1 MGTSQS
7 IKPYRIALIDC
18 NNFYVSCERVF
29 RPDLQ
34 HKPVVVLSNN
44 DGCVVSRS
52 AEAKKLGVQMGQP
65 WFKFKILAK
74 QHNILALSS
83 NYTLYA
89 DMSNRLMNLLRT
101 FGLQQEM
108 YSIDECFLDLSHMT
122 SSLVDYSQTIRQ
134 TILKYLGLPVC
145 VGIGSTKTRAKLA
158 NYLAKKHPLLQ
169 GVCDLENIDNTM
181 QTHLLNQIYVN
192 EIWGIGSKISE
203 KLARTN
209 IKTVWQFMHA
219 CPNWLRRNF
228 SIHLVK
234 TQAELNHTSCLS
246 LKDIAQNKKQII
258 ASRSFGTPIYTK
270 QALSE
275 AISSHIARAAEKLRQ
290 QNVVAQGVYVYIQ
303 TNRFHQDTYYAPGV
317 LLTLTEPTQDSRF
330 LTLTA
335 LQGLEQIYQ
344 EGLAYKK
351 AGITLSQITP
361 QTQKQQNL
369 FSSTE
374 QRYDPHKSTLLMKT
388 IDQINQQMGKGSI
401 HLLAEGFEKS
411 WQMQSNQRTPR
422 YTTCLNEVAKAYTTH
437 F

>member
-1 MGTSQS
+1 MGASQS
-7 IKPYRIALIDC
+7 IKTSRIALIDC

-34 HKPVVVLSNN
+34 HKPLVVLSNN

-52 AEAKKLGVQMGQP
+52 AEAKELGIQMGQP
-65 WFKFKILAK
+65 WFKFKSLEK
-74 QHNILALSS
+74 QHHINALSS

-89 DMSNRLMNLLRT
+89 DMSNRFMSILRS
-101 FGLQQEM
+101 FGQKQEI

-122 SSLVDYSQTIRQ
+122 LSIMDYAQTIRQ
-134 TILKYLGLPVC
+134 TILKHLGLPVC
-145 VGIGSTKTRAKLA
+145 IGIGSTKTRAKLA
-158 NYLAKKHPLLQ
+158 NFLAKKYPLLQ
-169 GVCDLENIDNTM
+169 GVCDLENIDNTI
-181 QTHLLNQIYVN
+181 QIHLLSQVPVN
-192 EIWGIGSKISE
+192 DIWGIGSKTSE
-203 KLARTN
+203 KLARAN

-246 LKDIAQNKKQII
+246 VKEMVQNKKQII
-258 ASRSFGTPIYTK
+258 ASRSFGAPIYTK
-270 QALSE
+270 QALGE
-275 AISSHIARAAEKLRQ
+275 AVSSYIARAAEKLRQ

-317 LLTLTEPTQDSRF
+317 FLTLTEPTQDSRL

-351 AGITLSQITP
+351 AGVILSEIMP
-361 QTQKQQNL
+361 HTQKQQTL
-369 FSSTE
+369 FATE
-374 QRYDPHKSTLLMKT
+374 RRYDTHKSTLLMKT

-422 YTTCLNEVAKAYTTH
+422 YTTCLSEVPKAYTAH